1 MPVTIAKSDRR
12 LLLWAAAIML
22 PIIVALAVMSSGQEE
37 SEIPSSYSSD
47 SRGAKAAYLLLSE
60 EGYTMERWEQSPT
73 ELPAEPAGTVL
84 VMASPFRVPTR
95 DEKNA
100 LQLFL
105 ARGGKILATGSNVS
119 LFLPQAETVPELIG
133 SPDWKEFQPQ
143 LLTPLTRGG
152 PIRMSPAAYWNKSSP
167 PLLVHYAADGG
178 RPVVVSYNVGKGE
191 VIWWAS
197 ATPLSNAGI
206 TSAGNLPL
214 LLNSLGDNKNVRI
227 LWDEYFHGYRRSL
240 GAYLAEPPL
249 KYGLLQCFLLLGAL
263 LLTYSRR
270 SLPIHSAEEKS
281 RLSPLEFVETLG
293 GLYRRARASRAA
305 LEVPY
310 MRFRAIATRRLGLK
324 PDVAPEDLARSLCS
338 RLGIKDE
345 GFADLLRKIEAAL
358 AQDEP
363 AETTVLNLTQELNR
377 HMHNLKLVQENFP
390 HGERVPGAQARAK

>member
-1 MPVTIAKSDRR
+1 MPLKIAKSDRR

-22 PIIVALAVMSSGQEE
+22 PIILALGMMSSEQEE
-37 SEIPSSYSSD
+37 SEIPSSYSPD
-47 SRGAKAAYLLLSE
+47 SHGAKAAYLLLE
-60 EGYTMERWEQSPT
+60 EQGYKVERWEESPT

-84 VMASPFRVPTR
+84 VLASPFRTPTR
-95 DEKNA
+95 DEKNS

-105 ARGGKILATGSNVS
+105 TRGGRILATGSTVS

-143 LLTPLTRGG
+143 LLSPLTRGG
-152 PIRMSPAAYWNKSSP
+152 PIRMSPAAYWKQDSP
-167 PLLVHYAADGG
+167 PLLAHYADDKD
-178 RPVVVSYNVGKGE
+178 RPIVVSYKFGKGE

-206 TSAGNLPL
+206 TAAGNLAL
-214 LLNSLGDNKNVRI
+214 LLNSLGDNKGVQI

-240 GAYLAEPPL
+240 AGYMAEPPL

-270 SLPIHSAEEKS
+270 NLPVHPAEEKS

-293 GLYRRARASRAA
+293 GLYHRANATRAA

-310 MRFRAIATRRLGLK
+310 MRFRMAATRRLGVK
-324 PDVAPEDLARSLCS
+324 PDITADELARSLQN
-338 RLGIKDE
+338 RFGYKDQD
-345 GFADLLRKIEAAL
+345 FAGLLRRIEAAL

-363 AETTVLNLTQELNR
+363 GEDTVLNLAQELNR
-377 HMHNLKLVQENFP
+377 HMRNLKLVQENFP